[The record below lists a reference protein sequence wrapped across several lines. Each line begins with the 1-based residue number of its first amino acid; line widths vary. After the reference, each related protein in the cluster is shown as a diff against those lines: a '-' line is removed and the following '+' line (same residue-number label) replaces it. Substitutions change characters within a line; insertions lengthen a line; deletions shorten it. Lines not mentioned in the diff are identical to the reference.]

1 MIINQAPES
10 QAIVSNVQSTGNFA
24 LKASSKAFQILSSSL
39 YANKIKAIIR
49 ELSCNAVDS
58 HVAAGKQDVP
68 FTVHLPNS
76 IESWFSIRDYGTG
89 LSKEQ
94 VLNLYVTYFDS
105 TKSESND
112 FIGAM
117 GLGSKSPFSY
127 TDNYSVT
134 AIKDGVKGL
143 YTAYIDDAGMPAI
156 ALMTECETDE
166 PSGVEVKFSV
176 NNSNDFYRF
185 EREAEAVYKYFDL
198 KPEIVGRAIN
208 VQKAEPIDADL
219 IPGVHYT
226 GRHSIAV
233 MGNIAY
239 PIDIPN
245 SEEVLGEL
253 HGLLDCGL
261 EMHFPIGALD
271 FQASREGL
279 SYIPMTVNAIRGK
292 LEDLADALSKI
303 VAEHVEAEP
312 TLWNKKCKLVE
323 LRDKQLF
330 KAAAMKYHAD
340 NNLDWFAT
348 KWHDSQVT
356 VTVEDLHNKF
366 NINMSAFTHN
376 YGKNSTVNPTNE
388 NVSQVPGIIER
399 KTMYRMNVVSRVI
412 FVEND
417 TKVGVLE
424 RAKNHWRKTS
434 NKFTSANNIVYVL
447 NPSDRKKPI
456 DFKGFYDFIGNP
468 TNIIKASS
476 LIERESDKKLSTGI
490 VKKKTDEETIVELTY
505 GYNSKNRYT
514 QTVNWGRQRALSS
527 FDDKT
532 TYYYLH
538 FSGYDLISE
547 YSTTVNLLF
556 KQVFDHLSLYAD
568 KVYAV
573 RKTDIE
579 AVKSLPNWVNFE
591 DYVIDILNKKR
602 EIFEVSA
609 VKIEVGNSCFGPILT
624 HELPSEIE
632 DTDIGQLVSNLV
644 KCNNEYRQR
653 YVNDIL
659 EQYKLPKIDVADK
672 IQEAVSIIEK
682 YPLLQYIEKYR
693 QIPKDVL
700 VNYVKQCNNAVVV
713 SN

>member
-185 EREAEAVYKYFDL
+185 EREAISVYTYFDL
-198 KPEIVGRAIN
+198 KPEIIGRN
-208 VQKAEPIDADL
+208 VVISNREYSHENI
-219 IPGVHYT
+219 IPGVHLT
-226 GRHSIAV
+226 GNYSRAV

-245 SEEVLGEL
+245 SSEVLSQEL
-253 HGLLDCGL
+253 QHILSCGV

-279 SYIPMTVNAIRGK
+279 SYIPLTVNAIRDK
-292 LEDLADALSKI
+292 LQEVSDALKVI
-303 VAEHVEAEP
+303 IKEEVEKCNS
-312 TLWNKKCKLVE
+312 LWAKKCKLTE
-323 LRDKQLF
+323 LRSKNLF
-330 KAAAMKYHAD
+330 SEVAMRYHAD
-340 NNLDWFAT
+340 NNLDWFSS
-348 KWHDSQVT
+348 KWD
-356 VTVEDLHNKF
+356 
-366 NINMSAFTHN
+366 
-376 YGKNSTVNPTNE
+376 
-388 NVSQVPGIIER
+388 
-399 KTMYRMNVVSRVI
+399 
-412 FVEND
+412 
-417 TKVGVLE
+417 
-424 RAKNHWRKTS
+424 
-434 NKFTSANNIVYVL
+434 
-447 NPSDRKKPI
+447 
-456 DFKGFYDFIGNP
+456 
-468 TNIIKASS
+468 
-476 LIERESDKKLSTGI
+476 ESD
-490 VKKKTDEETIVELTY
+490 V
-505 GYNSKNRYT
+505 
-514 QTVNWGRQRALSS
+514 
-527 FDDKT
+527 
-532 TYYYLH
+532 
-538 FSGYDLISE
+538 
-547 YSTTVNLLF
+547 
-556 KQVFDHLSLYAD
+556 
-568 KVYAV
+568 AV
-573 RKTDIE
+573 TC
-579 AVKSLPNWVNFE
+579 S
-591 DYVIDILNKKR
+591 
-602 EIFEVSA
+602 
-609 VKIEVGNSCFGPILT
+609 
-624 HELPSEIE
+624 
-632 DTDIGQLVSNLV
+632 
-644 KCNNEYRQR
+644 
-653 YVNDIL
+653 
-659 EQYKLPKIDVADK
+659 
-672 IQEAVSIIEK
+672 
-682 YPLLQYIEKYR
+682 
-693 QIPKDVL
+693 
-700 VNYVKQCNNAVVV
+700 
-713 SN
+713 